1 MTDQESYFCPFACWT
16 AACLHL
22 LAGLAMYVLPVDGQ
36 NFMVVYPL
44 MLGGLVCSFV
54 GALTLIIKVNMYGNS
69 YTHFT
74 SSSAGLLISLALPLL
89 INGAAFL
96 SAVV

>member
-1 MTDQESYFCPFACWT
+1 
-16 AACLHL
+16 
-22 LAGLAMYVLPVDGQ
+22 MYVLPADGQ

-44 MLGGLVCSFV
+44 LLGGFVCSFV
-54 GALTLIIKVNMYGNS
+54 GALILMIKVKIYGNS

-74 SSSAGLLISLALPLL
+74 GSSIGLLISLALPLL